1 MARRHPRRA
10 RHAAAPTS
18 RVRHALRYRS
28 LQCERLEDRRL
39 LAVLTVDTESDAI
52 DFNDGQMSL
61 REAVF
66 VANTIEGSD
75 EIRFDFGYDDPVT
88 ISLVHGE
95 MAITDVLSIVGLGS
109 DRLTIDAQLNSRV
122 FNVSGEAVDLY
133 LSGMTLLNGRTTGD
147 NVSFSEIMQQTHS
160 GGAIRSAAP
169 ATLAIDDVVIRG
181 SSVTGD
187 NTSGGAIFA
196 SASLV
201 VTNSVISG
209 NSASGR
215 NGLGGGISA
224 TRYASITAT
233 TLSGNV
239 ASRGGGVSISS
250 AGTLLVDRSTFHLN
264 RATDSFAALGGA
276 IYSTGWTMIT
286 SSTISGNDVRSTG
299 IDSVAQGAGI
309 WTSGDMIIAHS
320 TIVAN
325 TASSLGTGAVGSGG
339 GIYAN
344 HAATARLKLDHTI
357 VSGNFATEG
366 PAELRVGDRPL
377 TVRYS
382 LIGDND
388 GTLLVEAPIGWA
400 DTNGNLIG
408 GAIYGFI
415 DPLLDGLEDNG
426 GPTRTH
432 ALLPGSP
439 AIFAGDPWRT
449 PGERLPDDDEGE
461 WTPEFDQR
469 GEPFTRRAGTRIDIG
484 AIEYSGRTLIVDA
497 LGDVVD
503 DDYGPGK
510 LTLREAIELA
520 NESPDFDVIEFATS
534 LLQQRP
540 TTILLTNGELRI
552 LQELAIYGPGTRM
565 LTIDGAGNDPTPGA
579 PDWNGA
585 GVFHASANVS
595 FNGLT
600 ITGGV
605 SGQGGGIYASKE
617 LSLVDVVVVNNK
629 AWVSGGGV
637 WAAGLTLIASRVG
650 NNESYR
656 GTGGVAVNDSL
667 WIDRSVINANR
678 SDFFMPQTI
687 GGISVNFSSSRP
699 TNPEVIVSNSVISG
713 NVGYATGGLNAVSR
727 NFLMYNTLIADNIGR
742 YSGGMTVRSGN
753 ELVIQ
758 NSSVVRNR
766 GGGMHLTSSW
776 MGALIEDST
785 ISGNISAGIGENSAN
800 GSGGGITANGGL
812 TLRRATVTDNT
823 STSQG
828 SIQAGG
834 GIVARGMLTL
844 EGSIVAANYGIL
856 GGDILQAGSGAINVL
871 FSFIGDNRGTALA
884 EVGPDQGST
893 GSIIGGPVQGARSPR
908 LGPLLDNGSA
918 RLPGEF
924 RMPTH
929 LPLPGSL
936 AIDAGA
942 PDDGATPEF
951 DQRGEPYQR
960 VVGNR
965 IDMGAVER
973 QTVGGV
979 ANGNFNQDSAVDGAD
994 FLAWQRGYGK
1004 SNATINDGDGTADGE
1019 VDGNDL
1025 AVWKNQFGSV
1035 FQRAETAATPLL
1047 LDAQMMTNDSSSMNA
1062 VDAPQSVASGL
1073 SRLAGVRLGAIEVAT
1088 AAGQLHRVDHFTCLE
1103 TYVAAT
1109 YLPALSPAKVLDR
1122 RVRDAVSFLSSQST
1136 HQVAGSDVLA
1146 EATIDEAFALESA
1159 WGLPDG
1165 WSN

>member
-10 RHAAAPTS
+10 RHAAPTS
-18 RVRHALRYRS
+18 RVRHSLRHRS

-52 DFNDGQMSL
+52 DFNDGHMSL

-75 EIRFDFGYDDPVT
+75 EIRFDFGHDDPVA

-95 MAITDVLSIVGLGS
+95 MAITDVLNIVGPGS

-147 NVSFSEIMQQTHS
+147 NVSYSEIMQQTHS

-224 TRYASITAT
+224 TLHASITAT

-276 IYSTGWTMIT
+276 IYSTGWTMVT

-309 WTSGDMIIAHS
+309 WTSGDMSIAHS

-325 TASSLGTGAVGSGG
+325 TASSLGIGAVGSGG

-344 HAATARLKLDHTI
+344 HSGSAHLLVDHTI
-357 VSGNFATEG
+357 VAGNFATEG
-366 PAELRVGDRPL
+366 PSELRVGDRPL

-388 GTLLVEAPIGWA
+388 GTLLAEAPIGWA
-400 DTNGNLIG
+400 DANGNLIG
-408 GAIYGFI
+408 GPMYGFV

-449 PGERLPDDDEGE
+449 PGEEWSDDPEDAA
-461 WTPEFDQR
+461 TPEIDQR
-469 GEPFTRRAGTRIDIG
+469 GEGFTRRVGTRIDIG
-484 AIEYSGRTLIVDA
+484 AVEYTVRTLIVDS
-497 LGDVVD
+497 LEDDVD
-503 DDYGPGK
+503 GDYGPGK
-510 LTLREAIELA
+510 FTLREAIAAA
-520 NESPDFDVIEFATS
+520 NENADFDAIEFSPSILASGPATIY
-534 LLQQRP
+534 LK
-540 TTILLTNGELRI
+540 NGHLPI
-552 LQELAIYGPGTRM
+552 TQEAAIYGPGAEL
-565 LTIDGAGNDPTPGA
+565 LTISGSQNSSKSRAINAT
-579 PDWNGA
+579 
-585 GVFHASANVS
+585 ANVEIR
-595 FNGLT
+595 GLT
-600 ITGGV
+600 FGYA
-605 SGQGGGIYASKE
+605 QGGGI
-617 LSLVDVVVVNNK
+617 LSTKDLTLIDVTVTDC
-629 AWVSGGGV
+629 AAGTGAGIYGV
-637 WAAGLTLIASRVG
+637 GLTLLASRVER
-650 NNESYR
+650 NQAFQ
-656 GTGGVAVNDSL
+656 GTGGIFLTGNL
-667 WIDRSVINANR
+667 YMDRSIVRGNR
-678 SDFFMPQTI
+678 YEFEGQYSA
-687 GGISVNFSSSRP
+687 GGISVRSVPSQG
-699 TNPEVIVSNSVISG
+699 EVIIANSLIAGNSASLNGSIGGVSLITSTFEMYNTIIADNWGRS
-713 NVGYATGGLNAVSR
+713 TGGLSVDCIRATI
-727 NFLMYNTLIADNIGR
+727 L
-742 YSGGMTVRSGN
+742 
-753 ELVIQ
+753 
-758 NSSVVRNR
+758 NSSVVRNV
-766 GGGMHLTSSW
+766 GMGVSIS
-776 MGALIEDST
+776 GNGVYLIEDST
-785 ISGNISAGIGENSAN
+785 ISGNKAPL
-800 GSGGGITANGGL
+800 SGGGGGVRSNGNL
-812 TLRRATVTDNT
+812 TTVRRTTITDNSIAGQSAPSGGSGI
-823 STSQG
+823 STTQR
-828 SIQAGG
+828 
-834 GIVARGMLTL
+834 IVL
-844 EGSIVAANYGIL
+844 ENSIVAGNHGPDAPDVGVS
-856 GGDILQAGSGAINVL
+856 GRGSVAATYSL
-871 FSFIGDNRGTALA
+871 IGDNRGSTLA
-884 EVGPDQGST
+884 ETGPDTPSGNR
-893 GSIIGGPVQGARSPR
+893 IGGPIGGVLNAS
-908 LGPLLDNGSA
+908 LGPLMDNGGPW
-918 RLPGEF
+918 LPGGYA
-924 RMPTH
+924 MPTH

-979 ANGNFNQDSAVDGAD
+979 ANGNFNRDSAVDGAD

-1004 SNATINDGDGTADGE
+1004 SNATVNDGDGTADGE

-1035 FQRAETAATPLL
+1035 FQRAETTATPLL
-1047 LDAQMMTNDSSSMNA
+1047 LDAEMMTDDSSSMNA
-1062 VDAPQSVASGL
+1062 VDAPQSAGSGL

-1088 AAGQLHRVDHFTCLE
+1088 AAGQLHRVDHFTRLE
-1103 TYVAAT
+1103 TYAAAT
-1109 YLPALSPAKVLDR
+1109 SSHALSPSQVLDR
-1122 RVRDAVSFLSSQST
+1122 RVSDAVSFLSSQPT

-1146 EATIDEAFALESA
+1146 EAAVDEAFALESA

-1165 WSN
+1165 WSD